1 MNDKTKKVVKI
12 AGIVALVLGTVGVY
26 VGGGTE
32 GYTIEIVS
40 SIIGI
45 IGVVGV
51 LIKNA

>member
-1 MNDKTKKVVKI
+1 MNEKTKKIIKV
-12 AGIVALVLGTVGVY
+12 AGIVALVLGVVGIY
-26 VGGGTE
+26 VGGGSE

-51 LIKNA
+51 LIKGA